1 MAPQQ
6 PRLDVTAAGDT
17 TVARFTGS
25 RLCLDETTALPLLA
39 QLTALADGPGQG
51 PLLLDLGNVEFLSS
65 TTLGSLVQ
73 LHRRLK
79 AAGRPLTVCNV
90 SPVLYEVFETTRLI
104 LLLDV
109 RRDMPETATGKGN
122 GP

>member
-6 PRLDVTAAGDT
+6 PRLEVTAAGDK

-25 RLCLDETTALPLLA
+25 RLYLDETTALPLLA

-79 AAGRPLTVCNV
+79 AASRPLTVCNV
-90 SPVLYEVFETTRLI
+90 SPVLYEVFDTTRLVM
-104 LLLDV
+104 LLDV
-109 RRDMPETATGKGN
+109 RRDMPETGKGG

>member
-6 PRLDVTAAGDT
+6 PRLEVTTPGDK

-25 RLCLDETTALPLLA
+25 RLCLDETTAVPLLA
-39 QLTALADGPGQG
+39 QLNALADGAGQG

-65 TTLGSLVQ
+65 TTLGGLVQ

-79 AAGRPLTVCNV
+79 AAGRPLTICNV
-90 SPVLYEVFETTRLI
+90 SPVLYEVFDTTRLVM
-104 LLLDV
+104 LMDV
-109 RRDMPETATGKGN
+109 RRDMPDTGTGKDS